1 MRSGS
6 LLPRGEKTKMGKRY
20 RKIHCQLSVPL
31 LMQSHFWRDILSVQ
45 NSKRREKKR
54 NKFRIIGKRFLSTEE
69 KRICPHREEGQD
81 ASPER
86 RAELGRGGRRRW
98 GDRTGQF
105 VPCSGPGLGARAR
118 AAGLEQRAG
127 QAHLPS
133 AVHSMNNL
141 PCCSL
146 MPAGESRGWCGS
158 LGWAA

>member
-86 RAELGRGGRRRW
+86 RAELARREAEVGGQDGTICALLW
-98 GDRTGQF
+98 
-105 VPCSGPGLGARAR
+105 ARAWGKGQGCG
-118 AAGLEQRAG
+118 AGTKCRSSSFTER
-127 QAHLPS
+127 
-133 AVHSMNNL
+133 
-141 PCCSL
+141 CSQH
-146 MPAGESRGWCGS
+146 E
-158 LGWAA
+158 